1 MFEYLIFTYFF
12 EINGV
17 LQKKHFIETGTDCPY
32 EFRQINEPRQYEYKY
47 QIYEKDNQLKKKPE
61 KEIKMIAKSC
71 REKHNLRKD

>member
-32 EFRQINEPRQYEYKY
+32 EFRQINEPRQYEYQY
-47 QIYEKDNQLKKKPE
+47 QIYEKNKQLQKKE
-61 KEIKMIAKSC
+61 KKVIKMIAKSC